1 MSSLAFPREA
11 LRARPRGGRPRRG
24 SLSAAL
30 ERIGPDAI
38 LSVVILALTTTSL
51 IGLASDFNVDTWL
64 ALVTGREVWQSGI
77 PHHETLTALSQGVAW
92 IDQQWLSQLAS
103 YGIYRLGGLGLL
115 GVVGVV
121 LLTAGV
127 GGAAAAARRLGGP
140 LVSVLLALPLC
151 VLLTLP
157 WREIRTQDFAIPLF
171 VAVAYLVARDARAPS
186 RRVFWCLPLLVLW
199 ANLHGTVTLG
209 AMLVALRGA
218 TVAWERRASLLGSA
232 RAWRRPLALIVGA
245 VVSISVTPYGLAIVG
260 YYRVT
265 LLASGLRHAVTEWQ
279 PITAVPLQAVE
290 LLVLAAL
297 AAWSLWLN
305 PARSTLWERLA
316 LLALLAGSISVQ
328 RNDLFFSLLA
338 LMIVPVWLGLG
349 RPGTV
354 HRPARSRVLVNGGL
368 IAASLLAT
376 LAAAGAA
383 LARPAS
389 SLQLNSQRTGVLA
402 AVQRATHADPSLLVF
417 GDARVDDWLLW
428 RDPALS
434 GRIADDARFELL
446 TAAQLTRL
454 QDLFFVLRPNWKQ
467 IARGYRLL
475 VLDRAYEPRTVQG
488 FLAEPGRR
496 VLYDD
501 GEHIVILRSASQAGD
516 D

>member
-1 MSSLAFPREA
+1 MGMSSLAFPREA

-245 VVSISVTPYGLAIVG
+245 VVSISVTP
-260 YYRVT
+260 
-265 LLASGLRHAVTEWQ
+265 
-279 PITAVPLQAVE
+279 
-290 LLVLAAL
+290 
-297 AAWSLWLN
+297 
-305 PARSTLWERLA
+305 
-316 LLALLAGSISVQ
+316 
-328 RNDLFFSLLA
+328 
-338 LMIVPVWLGLG
+338 
-349 RPGTV
+349 
-354 HRPARSRVLVNGGL
+354 
-368 IAASLLAT
+368 
-376 LAAAGAA
+376 
-383 LARPAS
+383 
-389 SLQLNSQRTGVLA
+389 
-402 AVQRATHADPSLLVF
+402 
-417 GDARVDDWLLW
+417 
-428 RDPALS
+428 
-434 GRIADDARFELL
+434 
-446 TAAQLTRL
+446 
-454 QDLFFVLRPNWKQ
+454 
-467 IARGYRLL
+467 
-475 VLDRAYEPRTVQG
+475 
-488 FLAEPGRR
+488 
-496 VLYDD
+496 
-501 GEHIVILRSASQAGD
+501 
-516 D
+516 